1 MNNYLITIPPHGGY
15 RDLESYQMAGIVHDI
30 TAVFC
35 ECFIDKR
42 SRMHDQM
49 VQTERSDKQNI
60 AAGSMA
66 SGTSKKT
73 DLKPISVAQVSLE
86 ELLSDFLYFLRRHK
100 WPQRYIGHAKTQD
113 THSLAYRSD
122 TTYWTYKTYVGGAK
136 Q

>member
-1 MNNYLITIPPHGGY
+1 
-15 RDLESYQMAGIVHDI
+15 
-30 TAVFC
+30 
-35 ECFIDKR
+35 
-42 SRMHDQM
+42 MHDQM

-86 ELLSDFLYFLRRHK
+86 ELLSDFLDFLCRHK
-100 WPQRYIGHAKTQD
+100 WPQWCIGHAKTQD

-122 TTYWTYKTYVGGAK
+122 TSYWTYKTYVGGAK